1 MARRKILD
9 KICCV
14 PGCGRNVEIIKHMLC
29 KTHSIRYYR
38 LGDAFAHVPI
48 EKRKPHAKYK
58 RDGEH
63 GRSLVVQSD
72 NLLWKTK

>member
-9 KICCV
+9 KICSV
-14 PGCGRNVEIIKHMLC
+14 EGCGRNVEIIKHMLC

-48 EKRKPHAKYK
+48 EKRTKRRAYK
-58 RDGEH
+58 KRETH
-63 GRSLVVQSD
+63 GRCLKVQAE
-72 NLLWKTK
+72 K

>member
-14 PGCGRNVEIIKHMLC
+14 PKCGRPVEIIKHMLC

-48 EKRKPHAKYK
+48 EKRKQRGAYK
-58 RDGEH
+58 GKVH
-63 GRSLVVQSD
+63 GRTLKAQASRGND
-72 NLLWKTK
+72 D